1 MKENAAGHAEGLAGP
16 VSLYCMLENCRCVDL
31 TGTAHRIGVSVRPAI
46 TAAAAY
52 RQRLA
57 PA

>member
-16 VSLYCMLENCRCVDL
+16 VSLYYMLENCRCVDL
-31 TGTAHRIGVSVRPAI
+31 AGTAHRIAVSVRPAI

-52 RQRLA
+52 
-57 PA
+57 